1 MKYEIGIEDD
11 HQLFSKSLT
20 ILLEG
25 FNNFIVTIDVTNGTD
40 LQVRLPAMPRPPDII
55 LLDVNMP
62 GMGGICCAEWL
73 TANYPIIKVAALT
86 MNDTDA
92 AALGMIKA
100 GCCSYLLKNTH
111 PNELERALTEIA
123 EKGFYNANNHINF
136 KRLIRTSEN
145 YGGITEAEKK
155 FLQYA
160 CSDFT
165 YRHIAMLMNVTSR
178 TVESYRARVFVK
190 LNVQSRTGMAM
201 EALKRGLVEL

>member
-1 MKYEIGIEDD
+1 MKYEIGIVDD

-20 ILLEG
+20 VLLES
-25 FNNFIVTIDVTNGTD
+25 FKNFVVTIDVTDGLG
-40 LQVRLPAMPRPPDII
+40 LQKSLQALSRPPDII

-62 GMGGICCAEWL
+62 VMGGIECAQWL
-73 TANYPIIKVAALT
+73 TDNYPTIKVAALT

-92 AALGMIKA
+92 AVLAMIKS

-111 PNELERALTEIA
+111 PNELERALTAIA
-123 EKGFYNANNHINF
+123 EQGYYNSDSNINF
-136 KRLIRTSEN
+136 KRLIRSNDN
-145 YGGITEAEKK
+145 YAGITEAEKK

-165 YRHIAMLMNVTSR
+165 YHHIAILMNVSDR
-178 TVESYRARVFVK
+178 NVESFRASLFSK

-201 EALKRGLVEL
+201 EALRRGLVEL